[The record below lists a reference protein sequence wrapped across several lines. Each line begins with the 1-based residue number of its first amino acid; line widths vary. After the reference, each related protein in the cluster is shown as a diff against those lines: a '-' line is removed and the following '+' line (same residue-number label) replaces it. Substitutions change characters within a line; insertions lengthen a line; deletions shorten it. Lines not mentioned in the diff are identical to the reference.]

1 MKTPERLTTTE
12 YAILGLLTFGDASGY
27 DLSRFASRS
36 VGYMWAP
43 SRSQTYKVLPR
54 LVDWGLAESREV
66 EQRGRPDKA
75 IYRITDE
82 GQQMLGAWI
91 EDVEGE
97 PSGGVGIFAL
107 KLLLAGAAAQEATL
121 AQLTAYEGFLTRRLA
136 AYEEMESKLPDDEP
150 VHSRILLR
158 HGIVRSRATL
168 GWAAEARQT
177 LAEAYASEARKAKR

>member
-1 MKTPERLTTTE
+1 MNTPEKLTTTE

-54 LVDWGLAESREV
+54 LVEWGLAEGREV
-66 EQRGRPDKA
+66 EQRRRPDKA
-75 IYRITDE
+75 IYRITDAGRE
-82 GQQMLGAWI
+82 MLRAWI
-91 EDVEGE
+91 GDVEDE
-97 PSGGVGIFAL
+97 PSGGSGIFAL
-107 KLLLAGAAAQEATL
+107 KLFLAGASTQEATL
-121 AQLTAYEGFLTRRLA
+121 AQLTAYEGFLARRLA
-136 AYEEMESKLPDDEP
+136 AFEQMEANLPDDEP

-168 GWAAEARQT
+168 GWAAEARKT
-177 LAEAYASEARKAKR
+177 LAEAYAAEATRAKR

>member
-1 MKTPERLTTTE
+1 MNAPEKLTTTE
-12 YAILGLLTFGDASGY
+12 YAVLGLLTFGDASGY
-27 DLSRFASRS
+27 DLSRLASRS

-54 LVDWGLAESREV
+54 LLEWGLAESREV

-82 GQQMLGAWI
+82 GREMLRAWI
-91 EDVEGE
+91 EEVEDE
-97 PSGGVGIFAL
+97 PAGGVGLFAV
-107 KLLLAGAAAQEATL
+107 KLFLAGTAPPEATL
-121 AQLTAYEGFLTRRLA
+121 AQLGAYEGFLARRLA
-136 AYEEMESKLPDDEP
+136 AYEEMEANLPADES

-168 GWAAEARQT
+168 RWAAEARKT
-177 LAEAYASEARKAKR
+177 LADAYASEEAKPKR

>member
-1 MKTPERLTTTE
+1 VNAPDKLTTTE
-12 YAILGLLTFGDASGY
+12 YAVLGLLIFGDASGY

-54 LVDWGLAESREV
+54 LVEWDLAESREI

-75 IYRITDE
+75 IYRITDK
-82 GQQMLGAWI
+82 GRQMLREWI
-91 EDVEGE
+91 EDVEDE

-107 KLLLAGAAAQEATL
+107 KIFLAGTAPYEATL
-121 AQLTAYEGFLTRRLA
+121 AQLNAYEGFLGRRLA
-136 AYEEMESKLPDDEP
+136 AYEQMEANLPDDEP

-168 GWAAEARQT
+168 GWAQ
-177 LAEAYASEARKAKR
+177 EARKTLADAYVTESGKAKP